1 MFAYAQFHRE
11 DDDGENNS
19 DDDEEEQEIREKTNK
34 QTYNQSKT
42 KTNEDWFKKLQHLLP
57 EASTVVVYI
66 ICVGNVMW
74 LGNKTYISVKV

>member
-1 MFAYAQFHRE
+1 MFAYAKFYRE
-11 DDDGENNS
+11 VDDGENNS
-19 DDDEEEQEIREKTNK
+19 DDDEEEQEIREKQTNK
-34 QTYNQSKT
+34 QSKT
-42 KTNEDWFKKLQHLLP
+42 KTNEDWFKKLQHFLP